1 MALPA
6 RPVPMTCTRSNIGA
20 SLWLR
25 ERRYA
30 AEMQRATIGPLVL
43 TGGAEFTPGNEPQDR
58 AFLAA
63 AAGRPVY
70 VVATAAVRQDPDR
83 AVATA
88 RRWFRSLGADVE
100 ELRLRGR
107 RDGRDP
113 AIAAAASEAGGVY
126 LCGGDPGLVVELLS
140 GTPAWGV
147 VVGAWRNGAALGG
160 SSAGAMALGEWSL
173 IRAGMSHDRRRF
185 AAALGLLP
193 NVAVVPHLDEFG
205 ERWLPSLRLP
215 HPDAT
220 LLGLDTRTAAVWRPG
235 IGWRAMGPGRVVIIR
250 GSERAVTTDGGRPT
264 GIGRPRPPSRT

>member
-1 MALPA
+1 MPL
-6 RPVPMTCTRSNIGA
+6 
-20 SLWLR
+20 
-25 ERRYA
+25 
-30 AEMQRATIGPLVL
+30 ATTGPLVL
-43 TGGAEFTPGNEPQDR
+43 TGGAEFMPGNEKQDR

-63 AAGRPVY
+63 AAGRSIY

-107 RDGRDP
+107 RDGGDP
-113 AIAAAASEAGGVY
+113 AIAAAATDAGGLY
-126 LCGGDPGLVVELLS
+126 LCGGDPGLVVELLRD
-140 GTPAWGV
+140 TPAWAAIV
-147 VVGAWRNGAALGG
+147 DAWRNGAALGG

-185 AAALGLLP
+185 APALGLLP

-205 ERWLPSLRLP
+205 ERWLPALRLP
-215 HPDAT
+215 RSGAT

-235 IGWRAMGPGRVVIIR
+235 VGWRAMGRGRVVVIR
-250 GSERAVTTDGGRPT
+250 GSDRVVRMDGGRPT